1 MKKWVV
7 LILALSI
14 LFANF
19 IGCSK
24 RQEKADAP
32 DVSENVSNEGDTAN
46 SSEEEPFKISM
57 TIFRGPKTENSWLEK
72 ELEKELNVDF
82 EFIMLPGGNEAQTKT
97 NLLMSDPNTMPDIVW
112 WQGLEKEFQQWVAA
126 GLIVDV
132 LPYLKKHGHNIL
144 GYYRPETMFLY
155 YDDGKIYRLPAD
167 VAEPCCMTTIIRKDW
182 LDNLGLDV
190 PKKLDEYIQV
200 LRAFTYDDPDQN
212 GKDDTHGF
220 SGMAREWRSFA
231 PFIYSFGVKPDA
243 FLLTEDGTVKHG
255 SVLPQMKDAL
265 KVLSE
270 AYKEGLIDPTLLTT
284 NDFDQLFIE
293 GNFGS
298 CYRWIASFNP
308 GSTSMVS
315 FKANHPDGE
324 YLAIEPI
331 VGPNGFSSDE
341 PSGNAAWC
349 WASVTTAAEDPER
362 VVQIIDKMM
371 SPEIYQL
378 RAYGREG
385 EHYEIKDGIFNLLI
399 EPEEVNNLG
408 IGLTN
413 LFFYRKDEHNIQNTP
428 EVNELFNRRAE
439 TAKPLADIQVEFKN
453 QVRPMWA
460 EYGADLE
467 TLRDETFYGIIAGD
481 LPIDAFDEYVEKFYA
496 MGGKEVEE
504 EANEYYRI
512 QAQEYDAF
520 MEVYTKEL
528 AR

>member
-1 MKKWVV
+1 MKKFLALMVV
-7 LILALSI
+7 LIIIVTSL
-14 LFANF
+14 
-19 IGCSK
+19 IGCSQG
-24 RQEKADAP
+24 QEEP
-32 DVSENVSNEGDTAN
+32 DTSGDTW
-46 SSEEEPFKISM
+46 SEESTSETTDEKPLKISM

-82 EFIMLPGGNEAQTKT
+82 EFIMLPGGTEAQTKI

-112 WQGLEKEFQQWVAA
+112 WEGLEKEFRQWVNA

-132 LPYLKKHGHNIL
+132 LPYLKKHGENIL
-144 GYYRPETMFLY
+144 GYYRPETLYLY
-155 YDDGKIYRLPAD
+155 YEDGKMYRLPAD

-182 LDNLGLDV
+182 LDNLGLEV
-190 PKKLDEYIQV
+190 PTTLDEFMQV
-200 LRAFTYDDPDQN
+200 LRAFVYDDPDQN
-212 GKDDTHGF
+212 GKDDTIGF
-220 SGMAREWRSFA
+220 SGQAREWRSFA

-255 SVLPQMKDAL
+255 SVLPGMKEAL
-265 KVLSE
+265 KVLNQ

-284 NDFDQLFIE
+284 NDFNQIFIE
-293 GNFGS
+293 GNFGA

-308 GSTSMVS
+308 GSTSWVS

-324 YLAIEPI
+324 YIPIEPI
-331 VGPNGFSSDE
+331 KGPTGFSSDE

-349 WASVTTAAEDPER
+349 WASVTTAAEDPEK
-362 VVQIIDKMM
+362 VVEIIDKMM

-378 RAYGREG
+378 RAYGRRG
-385 EHYEIKDGIFNLLI
+385 EHYEIDENGVFRLLI

-428 EVNELFNRRAE
+428 EVIALFNRRAE
-439 TAKPLADIQVEFKN
+439 TAKPLAEKLVEFKE

-467 TLRDETFYGIIAGD
+467 TLRDETFYGIIKGD
-481 LPIDAFDEYVEKFYA
+481 LPIDAFDKYVEKFYE
-496 MGGKEVEE
+496 MGGKAVEE
-504 EANEYYRI
+504 EANEFYKK
-512 QAQEYDAF
+512 QVEEYEEF
-520 MEVYTKEL
+520 MEIYTREL
-528 AR
+528 KR